1 MMEWLTTRAQ
11 DPGTLPTTI
20 FSDSAGLSEFSYH
33 DLLIASSG
41 AGATEG
47 DATFDK
53 G

>member
-1 MMEWLTTRAQ
+1 MMEWFSLTQ

-20 FSDSAGLSEFSYH
+20 FSDIGGLSEFSYH
-33 DLLIASSG
+33 DLLTAS
-41 AGATEG
+41 AGTGTTEG